1 MQSPA
6 DKVTRLAADLVSS
19 AMAEGKRQHRRLWGL
34 VAQAF
39 PRCDHATV
47 YDNSS
52 KTGPRIVAL
61 FTDGYLVGEATWP
74 AWTPAELTSH
84 TSRSEQL

>member
-1 MQSPA
+1 M
-6 DKVTRLAADLVSS
+6 
-19 AMAEGKRQHRRLWGL
+19 
-34 VAQAF
+34 
-39 PRCDHATV
+39 

-52 KTGPRIVAL
+52 KTGPRLVAL

-74 AWTPAELTSH
+74 AWTPAELTSR